1 MISGISITCFAASYA
16 VVLALEISRLFFRS
30 GVRWAVMVGFTGAG
44 MLAHTLFLAYRAAHA
59 QGSPLS
65 SKEDWYLIAAWVLAG
80 AYFYLACFHAR
91 NAFGV
96 FLLPFVLG
104 LIGVG
109 ALAADAAPFAGE
121 PASAVWGAIHGVSL
135 LLATVSVVGG
145 FVAGLMYL
153 HQSYHLKHK
162 RPPRAGLRLPSLEW
176 LRKANSRALIFSM
189 PMLGL
194 GILSGIVLNL
204 VRRGP
209 QPGGVAWNDPAVL
222 STTVMFAWLLIAVL
236 AGWFYRPAREGHKV
250 AYMTVVS
257 FVFLVIALGIGLL
270 IDSGHGDLRSRRG
283 SPGRSSVSQGRP
295 GA

>member
-16 VVLALEISRLFFRS
+16 IVLALEISRLFFRS
-30 GVRWAVMVGFTGAG
+30 GVRWAVMVALAAAG
-44 MLAHTLFLAYRAAHA
+44 MLAHTAFLGYRAAHA

-80 AYFYLACFHAR
+80 AYLWLTCFRPR

-104 LIGVG
+104 LVGVG
-109 ALAADAAPFAGE
+109 ALLADSVPFARE
-121 PASAVWGAIHGVSL
+121 PASRVWGAIHGASL
-135 LLATVSVVGG
+135 LLATVSVVGA
-145 FVAGLMYL
+145 FAAGLMYL

-162 RPPRAGLRLPSLEW
+162 LPPRAGLRLPSLEW
-176 LRKANSRALIFSM
+176 LRQANSRALAFAM

-209 QPGGVAWNDPAVL
+209 QSSGVAWNDPAVL
-222 STTVMFAWLLIAVL
+222 STIAMFAWLLIAVL
-236 AGWFYRPAREGHKV
+236 AGLFYRPAREGDKV
-250 AYMTVVS
+250 AYVTVAS
-257 FVFLVIALGIGLL
+257 FAFLVIALGIGLL
-270 IDSGHGDLRSRRG
+270 IDSGHGDLRGRRG
-283 SPGRSSVSQGRP
+283 SEGPSSVSQGRP
-295 GA
+295 HT

>member
-30 GVRWAVMVGFTGAG
+30 GVRWAVMVAFAGAG
-44 MLAHTLFLAYRAAHA
+44 MVAHTAFLAYRAVHA

-80 AYFYLACFHAR
+80 AYLYLTCFHPR

-96 FLLPFVLG
+96 FLLPLVLE

-109 ALAADAAPFAGE
+109 ALAADSAPFARE

-145 FVAGLMYL
+145 FAAGLMYL

-162 RPPRAGLRLPSLEW
+162 LPPRAGLRLPSLEW
-176 LRKANSRALIFSM
+176 LRKANSRAMIFAL

-209 QPGGVAWNDPAVL
+209 QSGGVAWNDPAVL
-222 STTVMFAWLLIAVL
+222 STIVMFAWLLIAVL
-236 AGWFYRPAREGHKV
+236 AGLLYRPAREGHKV
-250 AYMTVVS
+250 AYVTVVS
-257 FVFLVIALGIGLL
+257 FIFLVIALGIGLL
-270 IDSGHGDLRSRRG
+270 IDSGHGDFRCRRG
-283 SPGRSSVSQGRP
+283 SQSRSSVSQGRP
-295 GA
+295 WA